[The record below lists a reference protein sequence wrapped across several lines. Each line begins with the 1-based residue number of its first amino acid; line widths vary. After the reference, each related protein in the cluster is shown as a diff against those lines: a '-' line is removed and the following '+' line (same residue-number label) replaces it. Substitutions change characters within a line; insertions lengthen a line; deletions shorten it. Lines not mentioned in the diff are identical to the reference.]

1 MNKLRLSTGHEIP
14 LDGDLLAVLE
24 GLYREVT
31 LKRQFKG
38 SFEDMMREIEG
49 LVEQMSPE
57 DRRRY
62 LVESLFLNYNTYES
76 EMLDAYGAAPDREE
90 EGPRPGGGRRAVRR
104 RLAALAVA
112 AARWR
117 CRLGADEKA
126 GGRPAHPGR
135 AGGLRLRQGAAGK
148 DAAQG
153 VHDSATSGTPRW

>member
-1 MNKLRLSTGHEIP
+1 MNKLRLSTGHEVP

-49 LVEQMSPE
+49 LVEQMSLE

-76 EMLDAYGAAPDREE
+76 EMLDAYGRRLTAKKKSRARAAE
-90 EGPRPGGGRRAVRR
+90 GGR
-104 RLAALAVA
+104 
-112 AARWR
+112 
-117 CRLGADEKA
+117 
-126 GGRPAHPGR
+126 
-135 AGGLRLRQGAAGK
+135 
-148 DAAQG
+148 
-153 VHDSATSGTPRW
+153 